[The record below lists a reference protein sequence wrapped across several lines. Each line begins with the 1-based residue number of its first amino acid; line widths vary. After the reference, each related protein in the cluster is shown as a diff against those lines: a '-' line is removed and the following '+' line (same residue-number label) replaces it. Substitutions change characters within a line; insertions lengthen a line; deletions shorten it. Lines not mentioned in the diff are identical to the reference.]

1 MMNKTQFAKAVAAE
15 SGETAASTVR
25 VMDAMMK
32 VIGVC
37 MAHDERI
44 VLPGFG
50 SFYTQERP
58 ARTMRNPQTGKPLK
72 VAARKTVKF
81 RVGAKLRNRLRK
93 NPESR
98 KSKVLEKRNSGFGL
112 RSAGRW
118 RKTLICSNGLRKS

>member
-15 SGETAASTVR
+15 SGETTASTVR

-37 MAHDERI
+37 MAQDERV

-81 RVGAKLRNRLRK
+81 RVSAKLR
-93 NPESR
+93 EQT
-98 KSKVLEKRNSGFGL
+98 SKEPRVAKIQGSG
-112 RSAGRW
+112 
-118 RKTLICSNGLRKS
+118 KKK

>member
-81 RVGAKLRNRLRK
+81 RVGAKLR
-93 NPESR
+93 EQT
-98 KSKVLEKRNSGFGL
+98 SKEPRVAKIQGSGKKR
-112 RSAGRW
+112 
-118 RKTLICSNGLRKS
+118 

>member
-58 ARTMRNPQTGKPLK
+58 ARTMRKPLK

-81 RVGAKLRNRLRK
+81 RVGAKLR
-93 NPESR
+93 EQT
-98 KSKVLEKRNSGFGL
+98 SKEPRVAKIQGSG
-112 RSAGRW
+112 
-118 RKTLICSNGLRKS
+118 KKK

>member
-50 SFYTQERP
+50 SFYAQSADGEATESCRP
-58 ARTMRNPQTGKPLK
+58 KDCEVPRG
-72 VAARKTVKF
+72 
-81 RVGAKLRNRLRK
+81 
-93 NPESR
+93 
-98 KSKVLEKRNSGFGL
+98 
-112 RSAGRW
+112 
-118 RKTLICSNGLRKS
+118 C

>member
-1 MMNKTQFAKAVAAE
+1 MNKTQFAKAVAAE

-25 VMDAMMK
+25 VMMK

-81 RVGAKLRNRLRK
+81 RVGAKLR
-93 NPESR
+93 EQT
-98 KSKVLEKRNSGFGL
+98 SKEPRVAKIQGSG
-112 RSAGRW
+112 
-118 RKTLICSNGLRKS
+118 KKK

>member
-58 ARTMRNPQTGKPLK
+58 ARTMRNQTGKPLK

-81 RVGAKLRNRLRK
+81 RVGAKLR
-93 NPESR
+93 EQT
-98 KSKVLEKRNSGFGL
+98 SKEPRVAKIQGSG
-112 RSAGRW
+112 
-118 RKTLICSNGLRKS
+118 KKK

>member
-50 SFYTQERP
+50 SFYTQ
-58 ARTMRNPQTGKPLK
+58 
-72 VAARKTVKF
+72 
-81 RVGAKLRNRLRK
+81 
-93 NPESR
+93 
-98 KSKVLEKRNSGFGL
+98 
-112 RSAGRW
+112 
-118 RKTLICSNGLRKS
+118 

>member
-58 ARTMRNPQTGKPLK
+58 AYDAQSADGEAT
-72 VAARKTVKF
+72 
-81 RVGAKLRNRLRK
+81 
-93 NPESR
+93 ESCR
-98 KSKVLEKRNSGFGL
+98 PKDCEVPRG
-112 RSAGRW
+112 
-118 RKTLICSNGLRKS
+118 C